1 MIHAL
6 HSCSTHYVCLCFL
19 QPSLLPACLL
29 MFRCVSYVSL
39 CLCVRVSVCPC
50 FCVFVFMC
58 FSVSLCLC
66 VCVYVCLCGCVSVCL
81 CVCVSFC
88 LPFHVSVGDL
98 RRWRVAPLCPA
109 ATNASTKCGS
119 RRRLL
124 LFDPVP
130 PTTNHYYNY

>member
-1 MIHAL
+1 M
-6 HSCSTHYVCLCFL
+6 C
-19 QPSLLPACLL
+19 
-29 MFRCVSYVSL
+29 RCVG
-39 CLCVRVSVCPC
+39 VSVCR
-50 FCVFVFMC
+50 
-58 FSVSLCLC
+58 
-66 VCVYVCLCGCVSVCL
+66 Y
-81 CVCVSFC
+81 VCVSFC

-130 PTTNHYYNY
+130 PTTTTTATTKRCYKLCTLLRKPLPSTCSCHPLHIFRDHLLNCTHSQMSFSRKKRVFETYSNGQNHLSLHHYPEPTI